1 MFEDQRTW
9 CIYIDEAGVNDEPQF
24 VYTAICI
31 PFTSQQD
38 FLGAYSEIVSPLMD
52 RSGKEIKYGDL
63 LNTPD
68 RFYRE
73 QTAESCQLLLR
84 RFFEIRG
91 ARIIRVKAIR
101 KKMRAEGNALR
112 LALFR
117 KTLERCQNALPLG
130 HHAMILHDELNTR
143 SQQHALLD
151 TFNRFNSDKNFQNC
165 VFVHSNENPLIQ
177 FADFIA
183 SICYRYYYFQQREY
197 KDKRHSERLVKRLF
211 ETIDERM
218 PRIVELSDHTD
229 VEGNRRKRDA
239 LQLASEHG
247 IDLATAYQIVDGKFT
262 IEEAL
267 RRKEARTFAAQRRNK
282 DKSEN
287 R

>member
-24 VYTAICI
+24 VYTAIFI

-38 FLGAYSEIVSPLMD
+38 FLGTYSEIVSPLID

-73 QTAESCQLLLR
+73 QTAESCRLLLK
-84 RFFEIRG
+84 RFFEISG

-112 LALFR
+112 IALFK
-117 KTLERCQNALPLG
+117 KTLELCQDALPEG
-130 HHAMILHDELNTR
+130 YHAMILHDELNTR

-151 TFNRFNSDKNFQNC
+151 TFNRFNRGKNFQNC
-165 VFVHSNENPLIQ
+165 IFVHSNENPLIQ

-197 KDKRHSERLVKRLF
+197 KDKRHSERLVTWLF
-211 ETIDERM
+211 KAIDERM

-229 VEGNRRKRDA
+229 VEGNERKRDA
-239 LQLASEHG
+239 LQLVSEHD
-247 IDLATAYQIVDGKFT
+247 IDLATAYQIVDRKFT
-262 IEEAL
+262 IEKAL
-267 RRKEARTFAAQRRNK
+267 RRKEIRAFTAQRRNG
-282 DKSEN
+282 DNSEN

>member
-1 MFEDQRTW
+1 MLFPDQRTW

-52 RSGKEIKYGDL
+52 SSGKEIKYGDL

-73 QTAESCQLLLR
+73 QTAESCRLLLR
-84 RFFEIRG
+84 RFFEISG

-112 LALFR
+112 IALFK
-117 KTLERCQNALPLG
+117 KTLELCQDALPEG
-130 HHAMILHDELNTR
+130 YHAMILHDELNTR

-151 TFNRFNSDKNFQNC
+151 TFNRFNRDKNFQNC

-183 SICYRYYYFQQREY
+183 SVCYRYYYFQQREY
-197 KDKRHSERLVKRLF
+197 KDKRYSERLVTWLF
-211 ETIDERM
+211 EAIDESE
-218 PRIVELSDHTD
+218 PRIVELSDHID
-229 VEGNRRKRDA
+229 VEGNERKRDA
-239 LQLASEHG
+239 LQLASEHD
-247 IDLATAYQIVDGKFT
+247 IDLATAYQIVDRKFT

-267 RRKEARTFAAQRRNK
+267 RRKEARAFTAQGRNE
-282 DKSEN
+282 DKS
-287 R
+287 